1 MPRISVS
8 LPEELMTRLEPVK
21 ESLNVSQV
29 CREAL
34 ERRVDAF
41 ERSATVESEDLD
53 MESLTARLREDR
65 ALVEGKFESA
75 GRRNAAGWLGTAPYL
90 ELKTVAEAASN
101 GGMAKYRLPRAAF
114 RTMKRD
120 MDAAD
125 VDCEDIHAVAYKT
138 AWLDYVRAVWSQVVD
153 RVEGGNGSAAAEE
166 TNGSEAV
173 EETEL
178 EAVSS

>member
-21 ESLNVSQV
+21 ENLNISHV

-34 ERRVDAF
+34 ERRVEAF
-41 ERSATVESEDLD
+41 ERASMVESEGLDL
-53 MESLTARLREDR
+53 ESLSARLREDR
-65 ALVEGKFESA
+65 VLVEGKFESA
-75 GRRNAAGWLGTAPYL
+75 GRHNAAGWMNTAPYL
-90 ELKTVAEAASN
+90 ELKAVAEAPSN

-153 RVEGGNGSAAAEE
+153 SVEGPGGSETAEE
-166 TNGSEAV
+166 ADAEEAGV
-173 EETEL
+173 E
-178 EAVSS
+178 AASS